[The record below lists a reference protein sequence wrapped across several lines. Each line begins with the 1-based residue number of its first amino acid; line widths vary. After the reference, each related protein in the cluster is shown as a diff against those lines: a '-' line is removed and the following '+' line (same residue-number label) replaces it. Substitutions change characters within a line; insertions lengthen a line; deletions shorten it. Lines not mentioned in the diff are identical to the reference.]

1 MWVVFAYEDTNN
13 IRHMQLLL
21 IATLHRMAWYETKIF
36 LQCCCHIADGELLTY
51 ICIVTE
57 RDSVKSVIVVTVEN

>member
-1 MWVVFAYEDTNN
+1 
-13 IRHMQLLL
+13 MQLLL
-21 IATLHRMAWYETKIF
+21 IATLHRMAWCETKIF

-57 RDSVKSVIVVTVEN
+57 RDSGKSVIVVTVEN